1 MTIVFLNPSG
11 ELGGAETALLDIVA
25 ALRQARPSWT
35 LAVVAAADGPLLA
48 RARGLATAVAEP
60 FPKALA
66 RLGEWG
72 ARGSTAGRLALGAR
86 VITSAPPLI
95 GYTRRLQR
103 RLSELQ
109 PDIIH
114 SNGLKMHLIGARTK
128 GPKAR
133 LLWHFH
139 DYPGARPFT
148 ARLLAGHAH
157 HCDVMLANSDSVAAE
172 ARDLFGAG
180 ARVHTLYNSVDLDRF
195 SPDGPTADLDALA
208 GLAPLAPGGLRI
220 GLLATFARWKGHR
233 VFLDALA
240 RLRPSRAVHGYIVG
254 GPIYDTD
261 ASQCSL
267 PELRAYADALG
278 LGSMVGF
285 TGRLDDVP
293 AALRSL
299 DVVVHASTEPEP
311 FGMVI
316 AEAMACGRAVVVS
329 RAGGATEIANGC
341 VLFHEPGN
349 SAELAER
356 LESLLDDRA
365 LRASLAAAGRA
376 AAIRLFSR
384 ERLCGILVPLYE
396 SLANPARP

>member
-1 MTIVFLNPSG
+1 VTIAFLNPSG
-11 ELGGAETALLDIVA
+11 ELGGAETALIDIVA
-25 ALRQARPSWT
+25 ALKQARPSWT
-35 LAVVAAADGPLLA
+35 LAVIAAADGPLLD
-48 RARGLATAVAEP
+48 RVRDLAISIAEP
-60 FPKALA
+60 FPQALA

-72 ARGSTAGRLALGAR
+72 ARGTAGRLALGAR

-103 RLSELQ
+103 RLLDLQ

-128 GPKAR
+128 GPKAK

-157 HCDVMLANSDSVAAE
+157 HCDVMLANSESVAAQ
-172 ARDLFGAG
+172 ARDVFGRDA
-180 ARVHTLYNSVDLDRF
+180 AVHTLYNSVDLERF
-195 SPDGPTADLDALA
+195 HPEGAVADLDALA
-208 GLAPLAPGGLRI
+208 GLAPLGPGGLRV
-220 GLLATFARWKGHR
+220 GLVATFARWKGHR

-240 RLRPSRAVHGYIVG
+240 RLRPSTGVRGYIIG

-267 PELRAYADALG
+267 AELRAYADALG
-278 LGSMVGF
+278 LRETIGF

-316 AEAMACGRAVVVS
+316 AEAMACGRAAVVS
-329 RAGGATEIANGC
+329 RAGGAAEIADGC

-349 SAELAER
+349 SVELAER
-356 LESLLDDRA
+356 IGALIDDAALRESLG
-365 LRASLAAAGRA
+365 SAGRSTA
-376 AAIRLFSR
+376 GRLFSR
-384 ERLCGILVPLYE
+384 DRLCGTLVPLYE
-396 SLANPARP
+396 SLASSARS